1 MGDLKQEDLH
11 RFFHCGVRGGGF
23 NKIRTLGNGNKGS
36 LASGGNNVYP
46 SLIEWIYFLKGVIA
60 TLDEKNQSKDV
71 KIKMLLMSKSNYSG
85 HAKINLLKDMMQYD
99 SANTDELGDLL

>member
-1 MGDLKQEDLH
+1 M
-11 RFFHCGVRGGGF
+11 
-23 NKIRTLGNGNKGS
+23 
-36 LASGGNNVYP
+36 YP

-85 HAKINLLKDMMQYD
+85 HVKINLLKYMMKYD
-99 SANTDELGDLL
+99 FSNTDTLGDLLGKHVWPNVKVLIKNWDVWFESPSSFCN